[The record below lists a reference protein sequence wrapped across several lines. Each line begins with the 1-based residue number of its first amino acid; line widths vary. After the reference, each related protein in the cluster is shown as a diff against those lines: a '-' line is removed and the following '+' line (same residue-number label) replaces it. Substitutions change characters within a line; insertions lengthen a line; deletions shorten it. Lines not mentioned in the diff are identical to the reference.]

1 MKNFWLIM
9 FAFLCLDVMLAS
21 QTVLQNIVAS
31 AFLHLDQVN
40 SADLKWFDFIGQ
52 SLGAL
57 FCLLALTVAKVPRKV
72 VLGISFGAVTLYAF
86 LMSMIVSRSMCES
99 YLYVPLILAGFG
111 HVGVFIVL
119 TVYAQATANFQYY
132 FQTLCLL
139 GFIRTGIGGPIGDAI
154 LSTSMTGLMNLRP
167 DLELTLR
174 ELYGYIT
181 MLGVAV
187 ICLILGS
194 KFLKSRVTT

>member
-1 MKNFWLIM
+1 M
-9 FAFLCLDVMLAS
+9 
-21 QTVLQNIVAS
+21 T
-31 AFLHLDQVN
+31 
-40 SADLKWFDFIGQ
+40 
-52 SLGAL
+52 
-57 FCLLALTVAKVPRKV
+57 
-72 VLGISFGAVTLYAF
+72 
-86 LMSMIVSRSMCES
+86 ES

-167 DLELTLR
+167 DLEVTIR
-174 ELYGYIT
+174 ELYGYST
-181 MLGVAV
+181 MLGVTV
-187 ICLILGS
+187 ICLIMLS
-194 KFLKSRVTT
+194 KFWKHKVTS